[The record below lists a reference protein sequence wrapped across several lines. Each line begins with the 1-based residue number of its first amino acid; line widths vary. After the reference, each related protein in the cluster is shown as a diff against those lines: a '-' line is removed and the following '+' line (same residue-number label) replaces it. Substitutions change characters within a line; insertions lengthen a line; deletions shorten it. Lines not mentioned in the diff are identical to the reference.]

1 VTTTKHPAWLVLE
14 DGSVMEGFSIGAE
27 GTTLGEIVFNTSAT
41 GYQEILTDPSYKG
54 QIVLMTY
61 PEIGNYGVNSED
73 VESEQV
79 HAAGFVVRRL
89 SSVTSSWRAGCTLAE
104 YLKVQGV
111 VAIEGVDTRAIT
123 RKIRQTGAMKA
134 GITTNLEDVTA
145 FLASVQG
152 QPTLD
157 EQNLVSQVTRP
168 RPRIVMGH
176 KTRIENP
183 VQRLVAIDFGMKE
196 NIIRCLSEFVETVI
210 VLPATASFDDVMSY
224 APDGVFLSNG
234 PGDPRTLDSAVQ
246 LGRELIAHKIPTF
259 GICLGH
265 QILALASGA
274 VVVKMPFG
282 HHGGNHPVKD
292 LETGR
297 IAITSQNH
305 GYAVDPERL
314 PADGSVMITH
324 VNLNDG
330 SVEGFRHQHAPIFS
344 VQFHPEASP
353 GPHDALYLFS
363 RFIDVIQNAHQA
375 KVEPP
380 VLLAV

>member
-1 VTTTKHPAWLVLE
+1 
-14 DGSVMEGFSIGAE
+14 
-27 GTTLGEIVFNTSAT
+27 
-41 GYQEILTDPSYKG
+41 
-54 QIVLMTY
+54 
-61 PEIGNYGVNSED
+61 
-73 VESEQV
+73 
-79 HAAGFVVRRL
+79 
-89 SSVTSSWRAGCTLAE
+89 
-104 YLKVQGV
+104 
-111 VAIEGVDTRAIT
+111 
-123 RKIRQTGAMKA
+123 
-134 GITTNLEDVTA
+134 
-145 FLASVQG
+145 
-152 QPTLD
+152 
-157 EQNLVSQVTRP
+157 
-168 RPRIVMGH
+168 MGH